1 RVARAEPRLA
11 TQPAALCA
19 DCGVVEGVRAVRRE
33 GQGTGLGA
41 VAGGVLG
48 GVVGHQLGGGNGK
61 AALTLLGAI
70 GGGLAGN
77 EVEKRQRAETVYEIR
92 VRMDDGTLRTYT
104 RASAPAPGTR
114 VTVDAQGL
122 HVVAARAPA
131 SGYLRTSADGAS

>member
-1 RVARAEPRLA
+1 
-11 TQPAALCA
+11 
-19 DCGVVEGVRAVRRE
+19 
-33 GQGTGLGA
+33 
-41 VAGGVLG
+41 
-48 GVVGHQLGGGNGK
+48 
-61 AALTLLGAI
+61 LTLLGAI